1 MLKIINGKLHLAKSR
16 RDCLVME
23 KKVKRM
29 TEQIEHCKKHAAF
42 RQEILLRNIKMYQLY
57 EEEQR
62 KNIEV

>member
-1 MLKIINGKLHLAKSR
+1 MLKIINGKLHLAKGR
-16 RDCLVME
+16 RECLVME
-23 KKVKRM
+23 QKVKKM
-29 TEQIEHCKKHAAF
+29 NEQIEHCKKHATF